1 MKPQVQKIFTKL
13 AKEQNTK
20 GLKKVS
26 LSKLD
31 DIDEAIGR
39 GMYLVQDAFEDAYS
53 EAREKS
59 TLASDILRFDAN
71 DAYGEA
77 DDLLED
83 LLQEVKELGID
94 IPPKVK
100 ALQKQLQD
108 LESEISDAEMK
119 LRNL

>member
-1 MKPQVQKIFTKL
+1 MKPSVQKIVAKL
-13 AKEQNTK
+13 AKEQQVK

-31 DIDEAIGR
+31 DIDEAISR
-39 GMYLVQDAFEDAYS
+39 GMYLVQDAFEEAYS
-53 EAREKS
+53 EAREKA
-59 TLASDILRFDAN
+59 TLANDILRFDAN

-77 DDLLED
+77 DSLLED

-108 LESEISDAEMK
+108 LESEINEAEMK
-119 LRNL
+119 VRNI

>member
-53 EAREKS
+53 EAREKA